1 MKLNRWF
8 WFSSIVVFII
18 AVIKIVF
25 HLDFWAL
32 PVVFFAIGL
41 TATLVNRQFSLYLF
55 VFLFPFINSSPA
67 LFNTEYPF
75 NYLAP
80 ALFLLSGMVIATLV
94 NHIKN
99 KKTGEGPSLVLDK
112 GFYPYYLFLVLL
124 FISAIFV
131 FLRWSNFTLSSTAA
145 LGADTPV
152 APDHPLSP
160 DIQRLS
166 FGSVFPVVSLFIY
179 FISPYI
185 FFYVKKIKPPE
196 KMVFKWLSYGFYV
209 SIALAIFQKISGR
222 SLISDRLGKELKQF
236 YGGFSDFNAFGFFS
250 GVIFLWS
257 TYEIKNKN
265 PLGFATFVISL
276 AGTILSGS
284 RTALFFILAGMG
296 HLLFNAL
303 KDRKKQQKIV
313 VVILIVVVLAALIFA
328 GGTLKK
334 RLSEGFS
341 ENQSLFDKLN
351 SITNGRLWMTLFSL
365 ETLRDNFVEGV
376 GTGNFTFYLAY
387 KNYLPYKQQGGKYTY
402 DLTLN
407 HYFLVFTENG
417 VLGFLAFTYFMIL
430 LYRRS
435 NKKLLIGAML
445 LALLLNNFFW
455 FPEAFLLFWILAAL
469 MESPKEKIPEL
480 EKSFLSRINKKAAL
494 IASVCIIIL
503 YNIISF
509 HSLHPCTWAQTAG
522 YQYDYGFW
530 YPEKNEQGD
539 EFRWTT
545 ESAGIY
551 LSLDKD
557 GQSPGIKLFCGA
569 PLTHL
574 KEKQQK
580 VEIYWQG
587 KLYREIIFTEN
598 KEVSFK
604 IESRPL
610 EEGFLEFR
618 VIPAFN
624 LEKLGLSPE
633 TRDLGVQFLHSTEET
648 EIR

>member
-1 MKLNRWF
+1 MNRWF
-8 WFSSIVVFII
+8 WFSSVVVFMI

-25 HLDFWAL
+25 HLGFWVL
-32 PVVFFAIGL
+32 PLVFFVIGL
-41 TATLVNRQFSLYLF
+41 AAALVNRQFSLYLF

-80 ALFLLSGMVIATLV
+80 ALFLLCGMVIASLV

-99 KKTGEGPSLVLDK
+99 SKTREEPSLVLDK

-124 FISAIFV
+124 FISAVFV
-131 FLRWSNFTLSSTAA
+131 FLRWSNITLKSIAA
-145 LGADTPV
+145 TGADTPV

-166 FGSVFPVVSLFIY
+166 FSSIFPIVSLFIY
-179 FISPYI
+179 FITPYI

-196 KMVFKWLSYGFYV
+196 KKVFQWLSYGFYV

-222 SLISDRLGKELKQF
+222 SLISDRIGKELKQF

-250 GVIFLWS
+250 GVMFLWS

-265 PLGFATFVISL
+265 PLGFATFVVAL
-276 AGTILSGS
+276 LGTILSGS
-284 RTALFFILAGMG
+284 RTAFFFILAGIG
-296 HLLFNAL
+296 NLIFSAL

-313 VVILIVVVLAALIFA
+313 VVILIVGVLAALIFA

-351 SITNGRLWMTLFSL
+351 AITNGRLWMTLFSL

-387 KNYLPYKQQGGKYTY
+387 KNYLPYKQQGEKYTY

-407 HYFLVFTENG
+407 QYLLVFTENG

-435 NKKLLIGAML
+435 DKKLLIGAVL

-469 MESPKEKIPEL
+469 MESPKEKIPE
-480 EKSFLSRINKKAAL
+480 KSFLPRINKKAAL
-494 IASVCIIIL
+494 IASVCVIIL
-503 YNIISF
+503 YNIVSF
-509 HSLHPCTWAQTAG
+509 HSLHPCTWAQSTG

-530 YPEKNEQGD
+530 YPEKNQQGD

-545 ESAGIY
+545 GSTGIY
-551 LSLDKD
+551 LTLDKN
-557 GQSPGIKLFCGA
+557 GQSREIKLFCGA
-569 PLTHL
+569 PLNYL
-574 KEKQQK
+574 KDKQQK

-587 KLYREIIFTEN
+587 KLYREIVFTGNN
-598 KEVSFK
+598 KVSFK
-604 IESRPL
+604 IDSRPL
-610 EEGFLEFR
+610 EGGFLELK

-624 LEKLGLSPE
+624 MEKLGLSPE
-633 TRDLGVQFLHSTEET
+633 TRDLGVQFLH
-648 EIR
+648 

>member
-1 MKLNRWF
+1 
-8 WFSSIVVFII
+8 
-18 AVIKIVF
+18 
-25 HLDFWAL
+25 
-32 PVVFFAIGL
+32 
-41 TATLVNRQFSLYLF
+41 
-55 VFLFPFINSSPA
+55 
-67 LFNTEYPF
+67 
-75 NYLAP
+75 
-80 ALFLLSGMVIATLV
+80 
-94 NHIKN
+94 
-99 KKTGEGPSLVLDK
+99 
-112 GFYPYYLFLVLL
+112 LL
-124 FISAIFV
+124 FISAVFV
-131 FLRWSNFTLSSTAA
+131 FLRWSNLFLSSTAA
-145 LGADTPV
+145 PGADIPV

-185 FFYVKKIKPPE
+185 FFYVKKIKPTE
-196 KMVFKWLSYGFYV
+196 KAIFKWLSYGFYV

-222 SLISDRLGKELKQF
+222 SFISDRLGKELKQF

-250 GVIFLWS
+250 GVMFLWS
-257 TYEIKNKN
+257 TFEIKNKN

-276 AGTILSGS
+276 IGTILSGS
-284 RTALFFILAGMG
+284 RTAFFFILAGIG
-296 HLLFNAL
+296 NLIFSAL

-313 VVILIVVVLAALIFA
+313 VVILIVGVLAALIFA

-351 SITNGRLWMTLFSL
+351 AITNGRLWMTLFSL
-365 ETLRDNFVEGV
+365 ETIGDNFAAGV

-387 KNYLPYKQQGGKYTY
+387 KNYPPYKQQGEKYTY

-407 HYFLVFTENG
+407 HYLLVFVENG

-469 MESPKEKIPEL
+469 MESPKEKIPE
-480 EKSFLSRINKKAAL
+480 KSFLSRINKRAAL
-494 IASVCIIIL
+494 IASVSIIII
-503 YNIISF
+503 YNIVSF
-509 HSLHPCTWAQTAG
+509 HSLHPCTWAQAAG

-530 YPEKNEQGD
+530 YPEKNEQGG

-545 ESAGIY
+545 GSAGIY
-551 LSLDKD
+551 LTLDKH
-557 GQSPGIKLFCGA
+557 GQSREIKLFCGA
-569 PLTHL
+569 PLNSL
-574 KEKQQK
+574 KDKQQK

-587 KLYREIIFTEN
+587 KFYREIVFTEN

-610 EEGFLEFR
+610 SEGFLEFR

-633 TRDLGVQFLHSTEET
+633 TRDLGVQFLH
-648 EIR
+648 

>member
-8 WFSSIVVFII
+8 WFSSVVVFII

-25 HLDFWAL
+25 HLGFWVI

-41 TATLVNRQFSLYLF
+41 AAALVNRQFSLYLF
-55 VFLFPFINSSPA
+55 IFLFPFINSSPA

-80 ALFLLSGMVIATLV
+80 ALFLLCGMVIASLV

-99 KKTGEGPSLVLDK
+99 SKTREEPALVLDK

-124 FISAIFV
+124 FISAVFV
-131 FLRWSNFTLSSTAA
+131 FLRWSNITLKSIAA
-145 LGADTPV
+145 AGADTPV

-160 DIQRLS
+160 NIQRLS
-166 FGSVFPVVSLFIY
+166 FSSIFPVVSLFIY

-185 FFYVKKIKPPE
+185 FFYVKKIKPEE
-196 KMVFKWLSYGFYV
+196 KKVFQWLSYGFYV
-209 SIALAIFQKISGR
+209 SIALAIFQKISAR
-222 SLISDRLGKELKQF
+222 SLISDRIGKELKQF

-250 GVIFLWS
+250 GVMFLWS

-265 PLGFATFVISL
+265 PLGFATFVVAL

-284 RTALFFILAGMG
+284 RTAFFFILVGIG
-296 HLLFNAL
+296 NLIFSAL

-313 VVILIVVVLAALIFA
+313 VVILIAGVLAALIFA

-351 SITNGRLWMTLFSL
+351 TITNGRLWMTLFSL

-387 KNYLPYKQQGGKYTY
+387 KNYLPFKKQGEKYTY

-407 HYFLVFTENG
+407 QYLLVFTENG

-435 NKKLLIGAML
+435 DKKLLIGAML

-469 MESPKEKIPEL
+469 MESPKEKIPE
-480 EKSFLSRINKKAAL
+480 KSFLSRINKRAAL
-494 IASVCIIIL
+494 IASVSIMII
-503 YNIISF
+503 YNIVSF
-509 HSLHPCTWAQTAG
+509 HSLHPCTWAQYAG

-530 YPEKNEQGD
+530 YPEKNQQGD

-545 ESAGIY
+545 GSAGIY
-551 LSLDKD
+551 LTLDKD
-557 GQSPGIKLFCGA
+557 GQSREIKLICGA
-569 PLTHL
+569 PLNYL
-574 KEKQQK
+574 KDKQQK

-587 KLYREIIFTEN
+587 KLYREIVFTGNNEN
-598 KEVSFK
+598 SFK
-604 IESRPL
+604 IDSRPL
-610 EEGFLEFR
+610 EGGFLELK

-624 LEKLGLSPE
+624 MEKLGLSPE
-633 TRDLGVQFLHSTEET
+633 TRDLGVQFSLH
-648 EIR
+648 

>member
-1 MKLNRWF
+1 MKLNRCF
-8 WFSSIVVFII
+8 WFSSVVVFII

-25 HLDFWAL
+25 HLGFWVI
-32 PVVFFAIGL
+32 PVVFFATGL
-41 TATLVNRQFSLYLF
+41 AAALVNRQFSLYMF

-80 ALFLLSGMVIATLV
+80 ALFLLCGMVIASLV
-94 NHIKN
+94 SHIKN
-99 KKTGEGPSLVLDK
+99 SKKGEEPSLVLDK

-124 FISAIFV
+124 FISAVFV
-131 FLRWSNFTLSSTAA
+131 FLRWSNITLKSIAA
-145 LGADTPV
+145 AGADTPV

-160 DIQRLS
+160 NLQRLS
-166 FGSVFPVVSLFIY
+166 FSSIFPIVSLFIY
-179 FISPYI
+179 FITPYI
-185 FFYVKKIKPPE
+185 FFYVKKIRPE
-196 KMVFKWLSYGFYV
+196 EKKVFQWLAYGFYV
-209 SIALAIFQKISGR
+209 SIALAIFQKISAR
-222 SLISDRLGKELKQF
+222 SLISDRIGKELKQF

-250 GVIFLWS
+250 GVMFLWS

-265 PLGFATFVISL
+265 PLGFATFVVAL
-276 AGTILSGS
+276 VGTILSGS
-284 RTALFFILAGMG
+284 RTAFFFILAGIG
-296 HLLFNAL
+296 NLIFSAL

-313 VVILIVVVLAALIFA
+313 VVILIVGVLAALIFA

-341 ENQSLFDKLN
+341 ESQSLFDKLN
-351 SITNGRLWMTLFSL
+351 AITNGRLWMTLFSL

-387 KNYLPYKQQGGKYTY
+387 KNYLPYKQQGEKYTY

-407 HYFLVFTENG
+407 QYLLVFTENG

-435 NKKLLIGAML
+435 DKKLLIGAVL

-469 MESPKEKIPEL
+469 MESPKEKIPE
-480 EKSFLSRINKKAAL
+480 KSFLSRINKKAAL
-494 IASVCIIIL
+494 IASVCIIII
-503 YNIISF
+503 YNIVSF
-509 HSLHPCTWAQTAG
+509 HALHPCTWAQSAG

-530 YPEKNEQGD
+530 YPEKNQQGD

-545 ESAGIY
+545 GSAGIY
-551 LSLDKD
+551 FTLDKD
-557 GQSPGIKLFCGA
+557 GQSREIKLFCGA

-574 KEKQQK
+574 KDKQQK

-587 KLYREIIFTEN
+587 KLYREIVFTGN
-598 KEVSFK
+598 NEVSFK
-604 IESRPL
+604 INSRPL
-610 EEGFLEFR
+610 EGGFLEFK

-624 LEKLGLSPE
+624 MEKLGLSPE
-633 TRDLGVQFLHSTEET
+633 TRDLGVQFLN
-648 EIR
+648 

>member
-1 MKLNRWF
+1 MNRWF
-8 WFSSIVVFII
+8 WFSSVVVFII

-25 HLDFWAL
+25 HLGFWVL
-32 PVVFFAIGL
+32 PLVFFAVGL
-41 TATLVNRQFSLYLF
+41 AAALVNRQFSLYLF

-67 LFNTEYPF
+67 IFNTEYPF

-80 ALFLLSGMVIATLV
+80 ALFLLSGMTTALLV
-94 NHIKN
+94 DHIRN
-99 KKTGEGPSLVLDK
+99 PKTGEEPAMVLDK
-112 GFYPYYLFLVLL
+112 GFYPYYLFLVVLI
-124 FISAIFV
+124 ISAVFV
-131 FLRWSNFTLSSTAA
+131 FLRWSNIFLSSTSA

-152 APDHPLSP
+152 APDHPFSP

-185 FFYVKKIKPPE
+185 FFYVKKIKPME
-196 KMVFKWLSYGFYV
+196 KVVFQWLSCGFYV
-209 SIALAIFQKISGR
+209 SIALAILQKISGR
-222 SLISDRLGKELKQF
+222 SMISDRLGKELKQF

-250 GVIFLWS
+250 GVMFLWS

-276 AGTILSGS
+276 LGTILSGS
-284 RTALFFILAGMG
+284 RTAFFFILAGVG
-296 HLLFNAL
+296 HLLYNAL
-303 KDRKKQQKIV
+303 KNRKKQQKMV
-313 VVILIVVVLAALIFA
+313 VVILIVGVLIAVIFA
-328 GGTLKK
+328 GGTLKE

-351 SITNGRLWMTLFSL
+351 AITNGRLWMTLFSVKTIG
-365 ETLRDNFVEGV
+365 ENFVEGV
-376 GTGNFTFYLAY
+376 GTGNFIFYLAY
-387 KNYLPYKQQGGKYTY
+387 KNYLPYKQQGEKYTY

-407 HYFLVFTENG
+407 QYLLVFTENG
-417 VLGFLAFTYFMIL
+417 ILGFLAFTYFMIL

-455 FPEAFLLFWILAAL
+455 FPEAFLLFLILAAL
-469 MESPKEKIPEL
+469 TDSPKEKIL
-480 EKSFLSRINKKAAL
+480 EKSFLSRINKNAAL
-494 IASVCIIIL
+494 IATVCIIII
-503 YNIISF
+503 YNIVSF
-509 HSLHPCTWAQTAG
+509 QSLHPCTWAKTAG

-530 YPEKNEQGD
+530 YPEINQQGD
-539 EFRWTT
+539 EYRWTT
-545 ESAGIY
+545 GSAGIY
-551 LSLDKD
+551 LTLDKD
-557 GQSPGIKLFCGA
+557 GQSREIKLFCGA
-569 PLTHL
+569 PLNYL
-574 KEKQQK
+574 ENKQQK

-587 KLYREIIFTEN
+587 ELYREIVFTEN
-598 KEVSFK
+598 KEFSFK

-610 EEGFLEFR
+610 AEGFLEFR
-618 VIPAFN
+618 VNPIFN

-633 TRDLGVQFLHSTEET
+633 TRDLGVQFLHSTKET

>member
-8 WFSSIVVFII
+8 WFSSVVVFII
-18 AVIKIVF
+18 AVIKIVL
-25 HLDFWAL
+25 HLDFWVL

-41 TATLVNRQFSLYLF
+41 TTALVNRRFSLYLF
-55 VFLFPFINSSPA
+55 LFLLPFINSSPA

-80 ALFLLSGMVIATLV
+80 ALFLLSGMVFATPV

-99 KKTGEGPSLVLDK
+99 KNPGEEPSVVLDK

-131 FLRWSNFTLSSTAA
+131 FLRWSNITLSNNAA
-145 LGADTPV
+145 VGADTPV

-166 FGSVFPVVSLFIY
+166 FGSVFPVISLFIY

-185 FFYVKKIKPPE
+185 FFYLKKIKPPE
-196 KMVFKWLSYGFYV
+196 KMVFQWLSYGFYV

-250 GVIFLWS
+250 GVMFLWS

-265 PLGFATFVISL
+265 PLGFVTFVISL
-276 AGTILSGS
+276 LGTILSGS
-284 RTALFFILAGMG
+284 RSAFFFILAGIG
-296 HLLFNAL
+296 NLIFSAL
-303 KDRKKQQKIV
+303 KDRKRQQKVI
-313 VVILIVVVLAALIFA
+313 VVILIAGVLAALIFA

-341 ENQSLFDKLN
+341 ENQNLFDKLN
-351 SITNGRLWMTLFSL
+351 AITNGRLWMTLFSL
-365 ETLRDNFVEGV
+365 ETLRDNFAAGV
-376 GTGNFTFYLAY
+376 GTGNFTFYLTY
-387 KNYLPYKQQGGKYTY
+387 KNYLPYKHGEKYTY

-407 HYFLVFTENG
+407 HYLLVFTENG
-417 VLGFLAFTYFMIL
+417 VLGFLAFAYFMIL

-435 NKKLLIGAML
+435 DKKLLIGAIL
-445 LALLLNNFFW
+445 LVLLVNNFFW
-455 FPEAFLLFWILAAL
+455 IPEASLLFWILAAL
-469 MESPKEKIPEL
+469 MESPKEKIPE
-480 EKSFLSRINKKAAL
+480 KSFISRINKKAAL
-494 IASVCIIIL
+494 FASVCIIIL

-509 HSLHPCTWAQTAG
+509 QSLHPCTWAQKAG

-530 YPEKNEQGD
+530 YPEKNEQGE

-545 ESAGIY
+545 GTAGIY
-551 LSLDKD
+551 LTLDKD
-557 GQSPGIKLFCGA
+557 GQSREIKLFCGA
-569 PLTHL
+569 PLNYL
-574 KEKQQK
+574 KDRQQK
-580 VEIYWQG
+580 VEVYWQG
-587 KLYREIIFTEN
+587 KLYRQIVFTGNES
-598 KEVSFK
+598 VSFK
-604 IESRPL
+604 IKSRPL
-610 EEGFLEFR
+610 AEGFLELK

-624 LEKLGLSPE
+624 LEKLGISPE
-633 TRDLGVQFLHSTEET
+633 TRDLGVQFVN
-648 EIR
+648 RKRNFKR

>member
-1 MKLNRWF
+1 MKLNRCF
-8 WFSSIVVFII
+8 WFSSVVVFII

-25 HLDFWAL
+25 HLGFWVI
-32 PVVFFAIGL
+32 PVVFFATGL
-41 TATLVNRQFSLYLF
+41 AAALVNRQFSLYMF

-80 ALFLLSGMVIATLV
+80 ALFLLCGMVIASLV
-94 NHIKN
+94 SHIKN
-99 KKTGEGPSLVLDK
+99 SKKGEEPSLVLDK

-124 FISAIFV
+124 FISAVFV
-131 FLRWSNFTLSSTAA
+131 FLRWSNITLKSIAA
-145 LGADTPV
+145 AGADTPV

-160 DIQRLS
+160 NLQRLS
-166 FGSVFPVVSLFIY
+166 FSSIFPIVSLFIY
-179 FISPYI
+179 FITPYI
-185 FFYVKKIKPPE
+185 FFYVKKIRPE
-196 KMVFKWLSYGFYV
+196 EKKVFQWLAYGFYV
-209 SIALAIFQKISGR
+209 SIALAIFQKISAR
-222 SLISDRLGKELKQF
+222 SLISDRIGKELKQF

-250 GVIFLWS
+250 GVMFLWS

-265 PLGFATFVISL
+265 PLGFATFVVAL
-276 AGTILSGS
+276 VGTILSGS
-284 RTALFFILAGMG
+284 RTAFFFILAGIG
-296 HLLFNAL
+296 NLIFSAL

-313 VVILIVVVLAALIFA
+313 VVILIVGVLAALIFA

-341 ENQSLFDKLN
+341 ESQSLFDKLN
-351 SITNGRLWMTLFSL
+351 AITNGRLWMTLFSL

-387 KNYLPYKQQGGKYTY
+387 KNYLPYKQQGEKYTY

-407 HYFLVFTENG
+407 QYLLVFTENG

-435 NKKLLIGAML
+435 DKKLLIGAVL

-469 MESPKEKIPEL
+469 MESPKEKIPE
-480 EKSFLSRINKKAAL
+480 KSFLSRINKKAAL
-494 IASVCIIIL
+494 IASVCIIII
-503 YNIISF
+503 YNIVSF
-509 HSLHPCTWAQTAG
+509 HALHPCTWAQSAG

-530 YPEKNEQGD
+530 YPEKNQQGD

-545 ESAGIY
+545 GSAGIY
-551 LSLDKD
+551 FTLDKD
-557 GQSPGIKLFCGA
+557 GQSREIKLFCGA
-569 PLTHL
+569 PLNSL
-574 KEKQQK
+574 KDKQQK

-587 KLYREIIFTEN
+587 KLYREIVFTGN
-598 KEVSFK
+598 NEVSFK
-604 IESRPL
+604 INSRPL
-610 EEGFLEFR
+610 EGGFLEFK

-624 LEKLGLSPE
+624 MEKLGLSPE
-633 TRDLGVQFLHSTEET
+633 TRDLGVQFLN
-648 EIR
+648 

>member
-1 MKLNRWF
+1 MNRWF
-8 WFSSIVVFII
+8 CFFSIVAFIT

-25 HLDFWAL
+25 HLDFWVI
-32 PVVFFAIGL
+32 PVVFFVIGL
-41 TATLVNRQFSLYLF
+41 VSALLNQQFSLFLF

-80 ALFLLSGMVIATLV
+80 ALFLLSGMVFATLV

-99 KKTGEGPSLVLDK
+99 KKAGDTEPAFVLDK

-131 FLRWSNFTLSSTAA
+131 FLRWSNITLSSTAA
-145 LGADTPV
+145 VGADIPV

-185 FFYVKKIKPPE
+185 FFYVKKIKPPG
-196 KMVFKWLSYGFYV
+196 KMVFKWMSYGFYV
-209 SIALAIFQKISGR
+209 SIAFAIFQKISGR

-250 GVIFLWS
+250 GVMFLWS

-265 PLGFATFVISL
+265 PLGFVTFVISL
-276 AGTILSGS
+276 VGTMLSGS
-284 RTALFFILAGMG
+284 RTAFLFILAGIG
-296 HLLFNAL
+296 NLIFSAL
-303 KDRKKQQKIV
+303 KDRERQRKIV
-313 VVILIVVVLAALIFA
+313 VVILIVGVLAAVIFA

-341 ENQSLFDKLN
+341 GNQSLFEKLDA
-351 SITNGRLWMTLFSL
+351 ITNGRLWMTLFSL

-387 KNYLPYKQQGGKYTY
+387 KNYLPYKQQGEKYTY

-407 HYFLVFTENG
+407 HYLLVFTENG
-417 VLGFLAFTYFMIL
+417 VLGFLAFTFFMIL

-435 NKKLLIGAML
+435 NKKLLIGTILA
-445 LALLLNNFFW
+445 ALLLNNFFW

-469 MESPKEKIPEL
+469 TDSGKEDVL
-480 EKSFLSRINKKAAL
+480 EKSFLSRINKRAAV
-494 IASVCIIIL
+494 IASVFLIIL
-503 YNIISF
+503 ANIVSF
-509 HSLHPCTWAQTAG
+509 HSLHPGTWAQKAG
-522 YQYDYGFW
+522 YRYDYGFW
-530 YPEKNEQGD
+530 YPEKDEEGN

-545 ESAGIY
+545 GCAGIY
-551 LSLDKD
+551 LTLDKT
-557 GQSPGIKLFCGA
+557 GESPGIKLYCGA
-569 PLTHL
+569 PLNHL
-574 KEKQQK
+574 NEKQQK

-587 KLYREIIFTEN
+587 KLYREYTFMEN
-598 KEVSFK
+598 KGFSFK
-604 IESRPL
+604 IKSRPL
-610 EEGFLEFR
+610 EEGFLEVK
-618 VIPAFN
+618 VIPVFN

-633 TRDLGVQFLHSTEET
+633 TRDLGVRFFLH
-648 EIR
+648 

>member
-1 MKLNRWF
+1 MKLNRCF
-8 WFSSIVVFII
+8 WFSSVVVFII

-25 HLDFWAL
+25 HLGFWVI
-32 PVVFFAIGL
+32 PVVFFATGL
-41 TATLVNRQFSLYLF
+41 AAALVNRQFSLYMF

-80 ALFLLSGMVIATLV
+80 ALFLLCGMVIASLV
-94 NHIKN
+94 SHIKN
-99 KKTGEGPSLVLDK
+99 SKKGEEPSLVLDK

-124 FISAIFV
+124 FISAVFV
-131 FLRWSNFTLSSTAA
+131 FLRWSNITLKSIAA
-145 LGADTPV
+145 AGADTPV

-160 DIQRLS
+160 NLQRLS
-166 FGSVFPVVSLFIY
+166 FSSIFPIVSLFIY
-179 FISPYI
+179 FITPYI
-185 FFYVKKIKPPE
+185 FFYVKKIRPE
-196 KMVFKWLSYGFYV
+196 EKKVFQWLAYGFYV
-209 SIALAIFQKISGR
+209 SIALAIFQKISAR
-222 SLISDRLGKELKQF
+222 SLISDRIGKELKQF

-250 GVIFLWS
+250 GVMFLWS

-265 PLGFATFVISL
+265 PLGFATFVVAL
-276 AGTILSGS
+276 VGTILSGS
-284 RTALFFILAGMG
+284 RTAFFFILAGIG
-296 HLLFNAL
+296 NLIFSAL

-313 VVILIVVVLAALIFA
+313 VVILIVGVLAALIFA

-351 SITNGRLWMTLFSL
+351 AITNGRLWMTLFSL

-387 KNYLPYKQQGGKYTY
+387 KNYLPYKQQGEKYTY

-407 HYFLVFTENG
+407 QYLLVFTENG

-435 NKKLLIGAML
+435 DKKLLIGAVL

-469 MESPKEKIPEL
+469 MESPKEKIPE
-480 EKSFLSRINKKAAL
+480 KSFLSRINKKAAL
-494 IASVCIIIL
+494 IASVCIIII
-503 YNIISF
+503 YNIVSF
-509 HSLHPCTWAQTAG
+509 HALHPCTWAQSAG

-530 YPEKNEQGD
+530 YPEKNQQGD

-545 ESAGIY
+545 GSAGIY
-551 LSLDKD
+551 FTLDKD
-557 GQSPGIKLFCGA
+557 GQSREIKLFCGA
-569 PLTHL
+569 PLNSL
-574 KEKQQK
+574 KDKQQK

-587 KLYREIIFTEN
+587 KLYREIVFTGN
-598 KEVSFK
+598 NEVSFK
-604 IESRPL
+604 INSRPL
-610 EEGFLEFR
+610 EGGFLEFK

-624 LEKLGLSPE
+624 MEKLGLSPE
-633 TRDLGVQFLHSTEET
+633 TRDLGVQFLN
-648 EIR
+648 

>member
-1 MKLNRWF
+1 MKLNRCF
-8 WFSSIVVFII
+8 WFSSVVVFII

-25 HLDFWAL
+25 HLGFWVI
-32 PVVFFAIGL
+32 PVVFFATGL
-41 TATLVNRQFSLYLF
+41 AAALVNRQFSLYMF

-80 ALFLLSGMVIATLV
+80 ALFLLCGMVIASLV
-94 NHIKN
+94 SHIKN
-99 KKTGEGPSLVLDK
+99 SKKGEEPSLVLDK

-124 FISAIFV
+124 FISAVFV
-131 FLRWSNFTLSSTAA
+131 FLRWSNITLKSIAA
-145 LGADTPV
+145 AGADTPV

-160 DIQRLS
+160 NLQRLS
-166 FGSVFPVVSLFIY
+166 FSSIFPIVSLFIY
-179 FISPYI
+179 FITPYI
-185 FFYVKKIKPPE
+185 FFYVKKIRPE
-196 KMVFKWLSYGFYV
+196 EKKVFQWLAYGFYV
-209 SIALAIFQKISGR
+209 SIALAILQKISAR
-222 SLISDRLGKELKQF
+222 SLISDRIGKELKQF

-250 GVIFLWS
+250 GVMFLWS

-265 PLGFATFVISL
+265 PLGFATFVVAL
-276 AGTILSGS
+276 VGTILSGS
-284 RTALFFILAGMG
+284 RTAFFFILAGIG
-296 HLLFNAL
+296 NLIFSAL

-313 VVILIVVVLAALIFA
+313 VVILIVGVLAALIFA

-341 ENQSLFDKLN
+341 ESQSLFDKLN
-351 SITNGRLWMTLFSL
+351 AITNGRLWMTLFSL

-387 KNYLPYKQQGGKYTY
+387 KNYLPYKQQGEKYTY

-407 HYFLVFTENG
+407 QYLLVFTENG

-435 NKKLLIGAML
+435 DKKLLIGAVL

-469 MESPKEKIPEL
+469 MESPKEKIPE
-480 EKSFLSRINKKAAL
+480 KSFLSRINKKAAL
-494 IASVCIIIL
+494 IASVCIIII
-503 YNIISF
+503 YNIVSF
-509 HSLHPCTWAQTAG
+509 HALHPCTWAQSAG

-530 YPEKNEQGD
+530 YPEKNQQGD

-545 ESAGIY
+545 GSAGIY
-551 LSLDKD
+551 FTLDKD
-557 GQSPGIKLFCGA
+557 GQSREIKLFCGA
-569 PLTHL
+569 PLNSL
-574 KEKQQK
+574 KDKQQK

-587 KLYREIIFTEN
+587 KLYREIVFTGN
-598 KEVSFK
+598 NEVSFK
-604 IESRPL
+604 INSRPL
-610 EEGFLEFR
+610 EGGFLEFK

-624 LEKLGLSPE
+624 MEKLGLSPE
-633 TRDLGVQFLHSTEET
+633 TRDLGVQFLN
-648 EIR
+648 

>member
-8 WFSSIVVFII
+8 WFSSVVVFII

-25 HLDFWAL
+25 HLGFWVI

-41 TATLVNRQFSLYLF
+41 AAALVNRQFSLYLF
-55 VFLFPFINSSPA
+55 IFLFPFINSSPA

-80 ALFLLSGMVIATLV
+80 ALFLLCGMVIASLV

-99 KKTGEGPSLVLDK
+99 SKTREEPALVLDK

-124 FISAIFV
+124 FISAVFV
-131 FLRWSNFTLSSTAA
+131 FLRWSNITLKSIAA
-145 LGADTPV
+145 AGADTPV

-160 DIQRLS
+160 NIQRLS
-166 FGSVFPVVSLFIY
+166 FSSIFPVVSLFIY

-185 FFYVKKIKPPE
+185 FFYVKKIKPEE
-196 KMVFKWLSYGFYV
+196 KKVFQWLSYGFYL
-209 SIALAIFQKISGR
+209 SIALAILQKISGR
-222 SLISDRLGKELKQF
+222 SLISDRIGKELKQF

-250 GVIFLWS
+250 GVLFLWS

-265 PLGFATFVISL
+265 PLGFVTFVVAL

-284 RTALFFILAGMG
+284 RTAFFFILVGIG
-296 HLLFNAL
+296 NLIFSAL

-313 VVILIVVVLAALIFA
+313 VVILIVGVLAALIFA

-351 SITNGRLWMTLFSL
+351 AITNGRLWMTLFSL

-387 KNYLPYKQQGGKYTY
+387 KNYLPFKKQGEKYTY

-407 HYFLVFTENG
+407 QYLLVFTENG

-435 NKKLLIGAML
+435 EKKLLIGAVL

-469 MESPKEKIPEL
+469 MESPKEKIPE
-480 EKSFLSRINKKAAL
+480 KSFLSRINKRAAL
-494 IASVCIIIL
+494 IASVSIMII
-503 YNIISF
+503 YNIVSF
-509 HSLHPCTWAQTAG
+509 HSLHPCTWAQSAG

-530 YPEKNEQGD
+530 YPEKNQQGD

-545 ESAGIY
+545 GSAGIY
-551 LSLDKD
+551 LTLDKN
-557 GQSPGIKLFCGA
+557 GQSREIKLFCGA

-574 KEKQQK
+574 KDKQQK

-587 KLYREIIFTEN
+587 KLYREIVFTGNNEN
-598 KEVSFK
+598 SFK
-604 IESRPL
+604 IDSRPL
-610 EEGFLEFR
+610 EGGFLELK

-624 LEKLGLSPE
+624 MEKLGLSPE
-633 TRDLGVQFLHSTEET
+633 TRDLGVQFSLH
-648 EIR
+648 

>member
-1 MKLNRWF
+1 MNRWF
-8 WFSSIVVFII
+8 WFSSVVVFII
-18 AVIKIVF
+18 TVIKIVF
-25 HLDFWAL
+25 HLGFWVL
-32 PVVFFAIGL
+32 PLVFFLIGL
-41 TATLVNRQFSLYLF
+41 AANLVNRQFSLYLF

-80 ALFLLSGMVIATLV
+80 ALFLLSGMVIASLV
-94 NHIKN
+94 NHIKDS
-99 KKTGEGPSLVLDK
+99 KTGEEPSLVLDK

-124 FISAIFV
+124 FISAVFV
-131 FLRWSNFTLSSTAA
+131 FLRWSNISLSSTAA
-145 LGADTPV
+145 IGADTPV

-166 FGSVFPVVSLFIY
+166 FGSIFPVVSLFIY

-185 FFYVKKIKPPE
+185 FFYVKKIKPPG
-196 KMVFKWLSYGFYV
+196 KKVFQWLSYGFYV

-222 SLISDRLGKELKQF
+222 SFISDRLGKELKQF

-250 GVIFLWS
+250 GVMFLWS

-276 AGTILSGS
+276 IGTILSGS
-284 RTALFFILAGMG
+284 RTAFFFILAGIG
-296 HLLFNAL
+296 NLIFSVL

-313 VVILIVVVLAALIFA
+313 VIILIAGVLAALIFA

-351 SITNGRLWMTLFSL
+351 AITNGRLWMTLFSL
-365 ETLRDNFVEGV
+365 ETIGDNFVEGV

-387 KNYLPYKQQGGKYTY
+387 KNYRPYKQQGEKYTY

-407 HYFLVFTENG
+407 HYLLVFTENG
-417 VLGFLAFTYFMIL
+417 ILGFLAFTYFMIL
-430 LYRRS
+430 LYRCS
-435 NKKLLIGAML
+435 NKKLLIGAVL

-469 MESPKEKIPEL
+469 MENPEEKDQEL
-480 EKSFLSRINKKAAL
+480 KKSFLSRINKKAAL
-494 IASVCIIIL
+494 IASVSIIII
-503 YNIISF
+503 YNIVSF
-509 HSLHPCTWAQTAG
+509 HSLHPCTWAQAAG

-530 YPEKNEQGD
+530 YPEINQQGD

-545 ESAGIY
+545 GSAGIY
-551 LSLDKD
+551 LTLDKE
-557 GQSPGIKLFCGA
+557 GQSREIKLFCGA

-574 KEKQQK
+574 KDKQQK

-587 KLYREIIFTEN
+587 KLYREIVFTGN

-604 IESRPL
+604 IESLPL
-610 EEGFLEFR
+610 SEGFLEFR
-618 VIPAFN
+618 VIPVFN
-624 LEKLGLSPE
+624 MEKLGLSPE
-633 TRDLGVQFLHSTEET
+633 TRDLGVQFLKSKQ
-648 EIR
+648 

>member
-1 MKLNRWF
+1 MNRWF
-8 WFSSIVVFII
+8 WFSSVVVFII

-25 HLDFWAL
+25 HLEFWVI
-32 PVVFFAIGL
+32 PVVFFVLGL
-41 TATLVNRQFSLYLF
+41 AAALVNRRFSLYLF

-80 ALFLLSGMVIATLV
+80 ALFLLSGMVIASSV

-99 KKTGEGPSLVLDK
+99 SKTGKESTVVLDK

-124 FISAIFV
+124 FISAVFV
-131 FLRWSNFTLSSTAA
+131 FLRWSNITLDSIAA
-145 LGADTPV
+145 AGADTPV

-185 FFYVKKIKPPE
+185 FFYVKKIKPEE
-196 KMVFKWLSYGFYV
+196 KKVFQWLSYGFYV

-222 SLISDRLGKELKQF
+222 SFISDRIGKELKQF

-250 GVIFLWS
+250 GVMFLWS

-265 PLGFATFVISL
+265 PLGFVTFVVAL

-284 RTALFFILAGMG
+284 RTAFFFILAGIG
-296 HLLFNAL
+296 HLIFNAL
-303 KDRKKQQKIV
+303 KDKKKQQKIV
-313 VVILIVVVLAALIFA
+313 VVILIVGVLAALIFA

-341 ENQSLFDKLN
+341 ENQSLVDKLN
-351 SITNGRLWMTLFSL
+351 AITNGRLWMTLFSL

-387 KNYLPYKQQGGKYTY
+387 KNYLPYKQQGEKYTY
-402 DLTLN
+402 DLPLN
-407 HYFLVFTENG
+407 HYLLVFTENG
-417 VLGFLAFTYFMIL
+417 VMGFLAFTYFMIL

-435 NKKLLIGAML
+435 EKKLLIGAML

-469 MESPKEKIPEL
+469 TESPKEKIQ

-494 IASVCIIIL
+494 FASVCVIIL
-503 YNIISF
+503 YNIVSF
-509 HSLHPCTWAQTAG
+509 HALHPCTWAQKAG

-530 YPEKNEQGD
+530 YPEKNQQGD

-545 ESAGIY
+545 GSAGIY
-551 LSLDKD
+551 LTLDKD
-557 GQSPGIKLFCGA
+557 GQSREIRLFCGA
-569 PLTHL
+569 PLNYL
-574 KEKQQK
+574 KNKQQK

-587 KLYREIIFTEN
+587 KLYREIVFTGN
-598 KEVSFK
+598 KEDSFK
-604 IESRPL
+604 IKSGPL
-610 EEGFLEFR
+610 EAGFLELK

-624 LEKLGLSPE
+624 MEKLGLSPE
-633 TRDLGVQFLHSTEET
+633 TRDLGVQFLN
-648 EIR
+648 

>member
-8 WFSSIVVFII
+8 WFSSVVVFII

-25 HLDFWAL
+25 HLGFWVI

-41 TATLVNRQFSLYLF
+41 AAALVNRQFSLYLF
-55 VFLFPFINSSPA
+55 IFLFPFINSSPA

-80 ALFLLSGMVIATLV
+80 ALFLLCGMVIASLV

-99 KKTGEGPSLVLDK
+99 SKTREEPALVLDK

-124 FISAIFV
+124 FISAVFV
-131 FLRWSNFTLSSTAA
+131 FLRWSNITLKSIAA
-145 LGADTPV
+145 AGADTPV

-160 DIQRLS
+160 NIQRLS
-166 FGSVFPVVSLFIY
+166 FSSIFPVVSLFIY

-185 FFYVKKIKPPE
+185 FFYVKKIKPEE
-196 KMVFKWLSYGFYV
+196 KKVFQWLSYGFYV
-209 SIALAIFQKISGR
+209 SIALAIFQKISAR
-222 SLISDRLGKELKQF
+222 SLISDRIGKELKQF

-250 GVIFLWS
+250 GVVFLWS

-265 PLGFATFVISL
+265 PLGFATFVVAL

-284 RTALFFILAGMG
+284 RTAFFFILVGIG
-296 HLLFNAL
+296 NLIFSAL

-313 VVILIVVVLAALIFA
+313 VVILIAGVLAALIFA

-351 SITNGRLWMTLFSL
+351 TITNGRLWMTLFSL

-387 KNYLPYKQQGGKYTY
+387 KNYLPFKKQGEKYTY

-407 HYFLVFTENG
+407 QYLLVFTENG

-435 NKKLLIGAML
+435 DKKLLIGAML

-469 MESPKEKIPEL
+469 MESPKEKIPE
-480 EKSFLSRINKKAAL
+480 KSFLSRINKRAAL
-494 IASVCIIIL
+494 IASVSIMII
-503 YNIISF
+503 YNIVSF
-509 HSLHPCTWAQTAG
+509 HSLHPCTWAQYAG

-530 YPEKNEQGD
+530 YPEKNQQGD

-545 ESAGIY
+545 GSAGIY
-551 LSLDKD
+551 LTLDKD
-557 GQSPGIKLFCGA
+557 GQSREIKLICGA
-569 PLTHL
+569 PLNYL
-574 KEKQQK
+574 KDKQQK

-587 KLYREIIFTEN
+587 KLYREIVFTGNNEN
-598 KEVSFK
+598 SFK
-604 IESRPL
+604 IDSRPL
-610 EEGFLEFR
+610 EGGFLELK

-624 LEKLGLSPE
+624 MEKLGLSPE
-633 TRDLGVQFLHSTEET
+633 TRDLGVQFSLH
-648 EIR
+648 

>member
-1 MKLNRWF
+1 MA
-8 WFSSIVVFII
+8 I
-18 AVIKIVF
+18 AS
-25 HLDFWAL
+25 
-32 PVVFFAIGL
+32 
-41 TATLVNRQFSLYLF
+41 LVNCAKRR
-55 VFLFPFINSSPA
+55 
-67 LFNTEYPF
+67 
-75 NYLAP
+75 
-80 ALFLLSGMVIATLV
+80 
-94 NHIKN
+94 
-99 KKTGEGPSLVLDK
+99 KTGKEPSMVLDK

-124 FISAIFV
+124 FISAVFV
-131 FLRWSNFTLSSTAA
+131 FLRWSNISIDSTAA

-185 FFYVKKIKPPE
+185 FFYVKKINPPE

-209 SIALAIFQKISGR
+209 SIALAIFQKFSGR

-250 GVIFLWS
+250 GVMFLWS

-265 PLGFATFVISL
+265 PLGFVTFVISL
-276 AGTILSGS
+276 AGAILSGS
-284 RTALFFILAGMG
+284 RTAFFFILAGMG

-303 KDRKKQQKIV
+303 KDRKKQQKIIV
-313 VVILIVVVLAALIFA
+313 TILIVGVLIAVIFA

-341 ENQSLFDKLN
+341 ENHSLFDKMN
-351 SITNGRLWMTLFSL
+351 AVTNGRLWMTLFSL

-387 KNYLPYKQQGGKYTY
+387 KNYLPYKQKGEKYTY

-407 HYFLVFTENG
+407 HYLLVFTENG

-435 NKKLLIGAML
+435 NKKLLIGAVL
-445 LALLLNNFFW
+445 LSLLLNNFFW

-469 MESPKEKIPEL
+469 TDSSKEKIL
-480 EKSFLSRINKKAAL
+480 EKSFLTRINKKAAI
-494 IASVCIIIL
+494 IASVFIIIS
-503 YNIISF
+503 YNIVSF
-509 HSLHPCTWAQTAG
+509 HSLHPGTWAQRAG

-530 YPEKNEQGD
+530 YPEKNKRGD

-551 LSLDKD
+551 QTLDKD
-557 GQSPGIKLFCGA
+557 GQSREFKLFCGA
-569 PLTHL
+569 PLNYL

-587 KLYREIIFTEN
+587 KLYRGIVFTGN

-604 IESRPL
+604 INSRPL
-610 EEGFLEFR
+610 EEGFLEFK

-624 LEKLGLSPE
+624 MEKLGLSPE
-633 TRDLGVQFLHSTEET
+633 TRDLGVQFLH
-648 EIR
+648 